1 LLREGSA
8 THLKDVKAITDQAK
22 DGSFT
27 WTPDNDIKS
36 GQTYAFQLKQGDQ
49 INYTALL
56 KSSGKPSADMAEEK
70 KEVPTGAPGT
80 TSAPA
85 TQTSGSSQATQASQ
99 DTQTS
104 QATQATQAT
113 DTTMTTTGS
122 KALISSSANASGS
135 PSSSAAATSTESTM
149 ATGTEVV
156 NGKKA
161 SSTGSVQTG
170 VASIPQYSVQL
181 VMGVAGLL
189 AYLV

>member
-1 LLREGSA
+1 MTVLLRQGSS
-8 THLKDVKAITDQAK
+8 THLKDVKVVTDQAK

-36 GQTYAFQLKQGDQ
+36 GHTYAFQVKQGDQ
-49 INYTALL
+49 YNYTALL
-56 KSSGKPSADMAEEK
+56 KSSDKPNADTPEQ
-70 KEVPTGAPGT
+70 KEVATGT
-80 TSAPA
+80 TTAAPA
-85 TQTSGSSQATQASQ
+85 TQTSGSA
-99 DTQTS
+99 

-113 DTTMTTTGS
+113 GTTLTTTGS

-135 PSSSAAATSTESTM
+135 PSSSAAASSTHS
-149 ATGTEVV
+149 ANITGTEVV
-156 NGKKA
+156 NGKEA
-161 SSTGSVQTG
+161 SSTGSVQSG

>member
-1 LLREGSA
+1 MLRQGSS

-49 INYTALL
+49 SNYTALL
-56 KSSGKPSADMAEEK
+56 KSSNKPNAETPEQ
-70 KEVPTGAPGT
+70 KEVATGT
-80 TSAPA
+80 TTAPA
-85 TQTSGSSQATQASQ
+85 TQSSGSTQATQG
-99 DTQTS
+99 TQTT

-113 DTTMTTTGS
+113 GTTLTTTSS
-122 KALISSSANASGS
+122 KALISSSAHASGS
-135 PSSSAAATSTESTM
+135 PSSSAAASSTDS
-149 ATGTEVV
+149 AKFASTEVV
-156 NGKKA
+156 NGKEA

-189 AYLV
+189 AYLG